1 VNEVKKEEG
10 NVRGFATVVF
20 GNSFK
25 ITNIAIVE
33 NKEKGQLFVSMPRYK
48 SSERDESGATV
59 YKDVCN
65 PITAEF
71 REELYANIL
80 EEFERVKEQGQLER
94 GRDGKMKQEIYEV
107 KEDMKAKAS
116 EIITEYKKKGK
127 EALNKVSE
135 FFGVKK
141 KLEKIRDKVREG
153 IVETDITLAR
163 IDGFTEGVHVAN
175 QQIANS
181 FRVLA
186 GKDQK
191 DYSQQNFRV
200 DNSMLRKPWAWQ
212 KKVYQNLELHLDAAI
227 DKVENLSL
235 DVRNQNYEKVKKAAD
250 RDESKVEKA
259 KEQMDSYT
267 PIMISP
273 IIGVAE
279 GEHKYGSDAFEEFMA
294 KQGDKDKAPI
304 DISPVKKDGKRR

>member
-1 VNEVKKEEG
+1 MRKELREMKEEQAS
-10 NVRGFATVVF
+10 NTL
-20 GNSFK
+20 
-25 ITNIAIVE
+25 
-33 NKEKGQLFVSMPRYK
+33 KETL
-48 SSERDESGATV
+48 SEMVDRAQKRCDE
-59 YKDVCN
+59 
-65 PITAEF
+65 
-71 REELYANIL
+71 
-80 EEFERVKEQGQLER
+80 
-94 GRDGKMKQEIYEV
+94 MKQKLFAV

-116 EIITEYKKKGK
+116 EIITEFKKKGK

-163 IDGFTEGVHVAN
+163 IDGFTEGVHVVN

-191 DYSQQNFRV
+191 DYSQEIFRT

-212 KKVYQNLELHLDAAI
+212 KRVYQNLELHLDAAI

-235 DVRNQNYEKVKKAAD
+235 DVRNQNYEEVKKAAD
-250 RDESKVEKA
+250 RDESKAEKA

-267 PIMISP
+267 TSMVSPIM
-273 IIGVAE
+273 GVAE
-279 GEHKYGSDAFEEFMA
+279 GEHKYGADAFEEFMA
-294 KQGDKDKAPI
+294 KQGYKDKDKAPV
-304 DISPVKKDGKRR
+304 DIPPVKKEEKIRIFLADKCDSHRNKNDLNRCQHEEN

>member
-1 VNEVKKEEG
+1 MEEMVKTSMTKDEIIMELMELLKQNDRKKQAGEVFEMSAYVDMLENKLDQMTHELVEMRKELREMKEEQ
-10 NVRGFATVVF
+10 ASKTL
-20 GNSFK
+20 
-25 ITNIAIVE
+25 
-33 NKEKGQLFVSMPRYK
+33 KETLSEMVDRAQKRCDDMKKKLF
-48 SSERDESGATV
+48 
-59 YKDVCN
+59 
-65 PITAEF
+65 
-71 REELYANIL
+71 
-80 EEFERVKEQGQLER
+80 
-94 GRDGKMKQEIYEV
+94 EV
-107 KEDMKAKAS
+107 KEDMKEKAS
-116 EIITEYKKKGK
+116 EIITEFKREGK

-191 DYSQQNFRV
+191 DYSQEIFKA

-212 KKVYQNLELHLDAAI
+212 KRVYQNLELHLDAAI

-235 DVRNQNYEKVKKAAD
+235 DVKNQNYEVL
-250 RDESKVEKA
+250 
-259 KEQMDSYT
+259 T
-267 PIMISP
+267 PIM
-273 IIGVAE
+273 GVAE
-279 GEHKYGSDAFEEFMA
+279 GEHKYGADAFEEFMA
-294 KQGDKDKAPI
+294 KQGDKDKGKASV
-304 DISPVKKDGKRR
+304 DVAPVKKDGKNR